1 MNAHIESAQPL
12 DAGGVGEILSNA
24 TDAAA
29 WLPRLYSRAEE
40 LRFAGQMIDAGWVQ
54 VARRQGQIAGFLAH
68 AGSEVHCLYLAGDV
82 QRQGLGRALLD
93 KAKATEA
100 HLGLWVYRDNIDAQ
114 RFYKAMGFV
123 EVARTNGA
131 ANDARLPDIRYEWR
145 KEAV

>member
-1 MNAHIESAQPL
+1 VNVRIDPAQPL
-12 DAGGVGEILSNA
+12 DAGGVGAILSNA

-40 LRFAGQMIDAGWVQ
+40 LKFAGEMIDAGWVQ

-68 AGSEVHCLYLAGDV
+68 VGSEVYCLYLARDV
-82 QRQGLGRALLD
+82 QRQGFGRALLD
-93 KAKATEA
+93 QAKATET
-100 HLGLWVYRDNIDAQ
+100 HLGLWVYQDNIDAQ

-131 ANDARLPDIRYEWR
+131 ANDAGLPDIRYEWR